1 MDDGELHEEDDGGGL
16 HSPGGVAYR
25 WLGLQVV
32 ATRRR
37 VGEALLVGSTVE
49 EMDGWWRSLT
59 NRGGGKEQSD
69 NECGAEVVEAKGGN
83 LSPTC
88 AFYSRAS
95 RWTPRK

>member
-59 NRGGGKEQSD
+59 NRGGGKEQS
-69 NECGAEVVEAKGGN
+69 EGEWVRPFWSAQRWKRWMGGGAH
-83 LSPTC
+83 
-88 AFYSRAS
+88 
-95 RWTPRK
+95 